1 MELEYALIIQWL
13 SDFLLPLV
21 RVSSMMMVM
30 AGLGAQ
36 NVPSRIKLGVAVVT
50 TFIIVPALPPSQF
63 TDLFSFSMILVVIQQ
78 MLIGVAIGFA
88 SLLLLNTF
96 VIAGQILAMQTGLGF
111 ASVVDP
117 ANGLSVPAVGQFYL
131 ILATLLFFVFNG
143 HLMMIQMVVHSFE
156 TWPINGQWWPVDGYW
171 DIAMWGGWMFATALA
186 LSLAPLTAML
196 VINIS
201 FGIMTR
207 AAPQMNIFSVGF
219 AFTLVAGLMII
230 WATMGNFIVQ
240 YEFQWL
246 KMVELA
252 CGLIGCSV

>member
-1 MELEYALIIQWL
+1 MEFPITTIMQWL
-13 SDFLLPLV
+13 SDLLLPLV
-21 RVSSMMMVM
+21 RISSMLMVM

-36 NVPSRIKLGVAVVT
+36 TVPTRIKLALSVVITFAVM
-50 TFIIVPALPPSQF
+50 PALPKAEFVQ
-63 TDLFSFSMILVVIQQ
+63 LFSFSMLLVVIQQ
-78 MLIGVAIGFA
+78 MIIGIAIGFA

-96 VIAGQILAMQTGLGF
+96 IIAGQILAMQTGLGF

-143 HLMMIQMVVHSFE
+143 HLMMMNMIIFSFE
-156 TWPINGQWWPVDGYW
+156 TFPINGQWWVVDNYW
-171 DIAMWGGWMFATALA
+171 QIVNWGGWMFTTALA

-219 AFTLVAGLMII
+219 AFTLVAGLTII
-230 WATMGNFIVQ
+230 WATLGNFVVQ
-240 YEFQWL
+240 FEFQWL
-246 KMVELA
+246 KMTELM
-252 CGLIGCSV
+252 CNLIGCTV